1 MKLNQIDGNNK
12 VMQSILKMHFQAIEE
27 KMLLASESSLKMM
40 KNALICLNF
49 LIIQRNGLI
58 RKIWSFSKFMVS

>member
-49 LIIQRNGLI
+49 LII
-58 RKIWSFSKFMVS
+58 